1 MRRSSF
7 APHRDVCGAATLAA
21 LLAGCQ
27 APAPPIERDARPADA
42 RPALDRP
49 GVQPGEQ
56 PGARPGAGATPATAQ
71 KQRASIDVVRP
82 TWPSAVDEGAL
93 ASLPEPQRARLAAS
107 PVPVL
112 VPRDAA
118 LLANAELVVKPTFF
132 ALATKTADRTLTVSL
147 SATTVVHQRPGLPRA
162 EGDQRVRGD
171 RPAWI
176 TENEAIRSVTW
187 SENGVSYVLEL
198 ECSAPATDA
207 RCADDSALRALAES
221 LVYVGG
227 RGPSHPEAAR

>member
-1 MRRSSF
+1 MRRIPF

-42 RPALDRP
+42 RPALEGP
-49 GVQPGEQ
+49 GAQ
-56 PGARPGAGATPATAQ
+56 PGAGPTPASKQ
-71 KQRASIDVVRP
+71 KERASIDVVRP

-93 ASLPEPQRARLAAS
+93 SALPEPQRARLATS

-112 VPRDAA
+112 VPHDAA
-118 LLANAELVVKPTFF
+118 LLANAEVVVKPTFF
-132 ALATKTADRTLTVSL
+132 ALSTKTADRTLTVSL
-147 SATTVVHQRPGLPRA
+147 SATTVVHHRPGLPRA
-162 EGDQRVRGD
+162 LGDQRVRGD

-198 ECSAPATDA
+198 ECSAPSTDA

-227 RGPSHPEAAR
+227 AGPSHPEAAQ